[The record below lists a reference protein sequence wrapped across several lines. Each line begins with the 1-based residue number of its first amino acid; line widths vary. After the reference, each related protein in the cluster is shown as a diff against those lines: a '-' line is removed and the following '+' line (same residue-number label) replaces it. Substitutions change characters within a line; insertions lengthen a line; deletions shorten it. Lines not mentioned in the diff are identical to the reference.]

1 MSQNA
6 PSQLMPVFIGF
17 VDCQCEK
24 PFICRHNLEFNVD
37 AVKVRRA
44 VMPIL
49 QVFLNLRREETRI
62 NIELLHVAK
71 NRVNNLI
78 YTDAVMV

>member
-17 VDCQCEK
+17 LDCQCEK